1 MRWRVLAWLAS
12 LFSCATP
19 AMAAQAVSGGSNT
32 SRDQVLVLGRLSDD
46 PRHDYEGLKPL
57 LDYVVARMGDVGIV
71 EGRILMA
78 RDTPQMAGYLRRQRV
93 DWVTDTAATAVE
105 YRRRGVAEAVLA
117 AHRGGVAGYRS
128 VVFTWRGSGIASMA
142 DLKGRSIAFQNRTS
156 TSGFVLPAAGLL
168 RSGLELEVLL
178 SPSDQPHPDNVG
190 YVFADKVDNLAVWV
204 QKHIVGAGAF
214 SNLDWEGLE
223 RLPSGFRDQLQILH
237 EGDQVPR
244 GLELVAR
251 GLAPHV
257 KARLVQVLLEAGN
270 DPQAREPLHHYFG
283 VTRFVPIDATMRR
296 DLDRIE
302 ADVELVRQ
310 RLE

>member
-1 MRWRVLAWLAS
+1 MRWRVLAWLAA
-12 LFSCATP
+12 LLPCTTP
-19 AMAAQAVSGGSNT
+19 ALAAQSVSAGSNT
-32 SRDQVLVLGRLSDD
+32 ARDQVLVLGRLSDD

-78 RDTPQMAGYLRRQRV
+78 RDAAQMAGYLRRRRV
-93 DWVTDTAATAVE
+93 DWVTDTAVTAVE

-117 AHRGGVAGYRS
+117 AHRGGVAGYHG
-128 VVFTWRGSGIASMA
+128 VIFTWRGSGINSLA
-142 DLKGRSIAFQNRTS
+142 DLRGRSIAFQTRSS
-156 TSGFVLPAAGLL
+156 TTGFVLPAARLL

-178 SPSDQPHPDNVG
+178 SPSDRPHPDNVG
-190 YVFADKVDNLAVWV
+190 YVFADKADNQAVWV

-214 SNLDWEGLE
+214 SNLDWENLS
-223 RLPSGFRDQLQILH
+223 RLPSAFRDQMRILY
-237 EGDQVPR
+237 EGDEAPR

-257 KARLVQVLLEAGN
+257 KARLVQVLLEAAD
-270 DPQAREPLHHYFG
+270 DPEARDPLHRYFG
-283 VTRFVPIDATMRR
+283 VSRFVPIDAAMQR